1 MKRSFFLS
9 ILIISV
15 YTGVLYGQSFDWNV
29 RGGLNIMESKSSDK
43 DISLL
48 YHAGIQ
54 AGVRISYFA
63 IYGEVVYSMNEN
75 QQYGGDPVGYV
86 IPAINI
92 KRYVKKFLFA
102 EFGGGFL
109 VIAGDSGVD
118 PESLNPNNKPFALA
132 GFGTAFSNFE
142 LSLRAMSRSSYG
154 IIQVTAAVK
163 F

>member
-15 YTGVLYGQSFDWNV
+15 YTGVLYGQSFDWNI
-29 RGGLNIMESKSSDK
+29 RGGLNIMDGQPSDK

-48 YHAGIQ
+48 YHTGIQ

-63 IYGEVVYSMNEN
+63 IYGEGVYSMNEN
-75 QQYGGDPVGYV
+75 QYGGDPVGYV

-92 KRYVKKFLFA
+92 KRYLKKFLFA

-109 VIAGDSGVD
+109 IMAGDSGVED
-118 PESLNPNNKPFALA
+118 DSLNPDNKPLA
-132 GFGTAFSNFE
+132 MAGLGTAT
-142 LSLRAMSRSSYG
+142 LPKASSG
-154 IIQVTAAVK
+154 ALTVVSSIS
-163 F
+163 